1 MSKIKCIP
9 CDGLGYYYNQ
19 VTFQSEHCPPCEG
32 KGVIEIVNETPTP
45 VVEAPKAPKK
55 AKLDEAPIVETPT
68 TFYGTGSI
76 ETTTSGSL

>member
-55 AKLDEAPIVETPT
+55 APIVETP
-68 TFYGTGSI
+68 I
-76 ETTTSGSL
+76 VETTTSGSL

>member
-32 KGVIEIVNETPTP
+32 KGEIDVVNETPTP
-45 VVEAPKAPKK
+45 VETVVEAPKAPKK
-55 AKLDEAPIVETPT
+55 APIVETP
-68 TFYGTGSI
+68 I
-76 ETTTSGSL
+76 VETTTSGSL

>member
-32 KGVIEIVNETPTP
+32 KGEIDVVNETPTP
-45 VVEAPKAPKK
+45 VETVVEAPKAPKK
-55 AKLDEAPIVETPT
+55 VKLDEAPIVETP
-68 TFYGTGSI
+68 I
-76 ETTTSGSL
+76 VETTTSGSL

>member
-19 VTFQSEHCPPCEG
+19 VIFQSEHCPPCEG

-55 AKLDEAPIVETPT
+55 APIVETP
-68 TFYGTGSI
+68 I
-76 ETTTSGSL
+76 VETTTSGSL